1 MNKCVIN
8 WFETCTEYLRGLKQ
22 QMSASREKKTRQDL
36 SKTDWTDPKTARE
49 AQQRKAEKRSN
60 TVYAVIAVVFV
71 LVAAVSLVW
80 KSQIIQKKATAAV
93 IGDEKYTAAEV
104 SYYFQQTYQNF
115 VNQNYYFLSYMGLD
129 TSTDLREQAY
139 PGSEDGQT
147 WFDYFMDQTLQ
158 QMITVKALND
168 SAAADGF
175 TWTDEMQSQL
185 DSSISALK
193 ENVAASGYYTS
204 FKQYLTA
211 NYGSTM
217 TENVFTQQV
226 KATSLAQAYATA
238 HSESLTYTGAQ
249 LEEAY
254 ASSPKSY
261 DKVAYESIRVSG
273 SVPTTDADG
282 NTVEVT
288 DDMRADA
295 MAQAK
300 ETADSIYASFLDGKS
315 LESLSTDD
323 TYYTN
328 SDGISYSSDTLGSW
342 LFDSARKAGDSAVL
356 EDTASSAY
364 YVVSFGERFRDEYN
378 TVSVRHIL
386 LKIDDSALDTAS
398 ETYEADLQALKAETL
413 GQAEDLLAQW
423 KAGEATEDS
432 FAALANEYSEDPGS
446 NTTGGLYSD
455 FAKGQMVQ
463 EFNDWCFDPVRKSG
477 DTGIVYGESSGYK
490 GYHVMYFVSTDLPY
504 WQSQVKA
511 DLLSDDM
518 TAWYADLTAGYTAE
532 QQSGI
537 RYVG

>member
-60 TVYAVIAVVFV
+60 MVYAAIAVVFV
-71 LVAAVSLVW
+71 LVAVVSLVW

-93 IGDEKYTAAEV
+93 IDGEKYTAAEV

-115 VNQNYYFLSYMGLD
+115 VNQNNYFLSYMGLD
-129 TSTDLREQAY
+129 TSTDLREQTY

-168 SAAADGF
+168 SAAAEGF

-185 DSSISALK
+185 DSSISSLK
-193 ENVAASGYYTS
+193 ENVASSGYYTS

-217 TENVFTQQV
+217 TEKVFTQQV

-238 HSESLTYTGAQ
+238 HSESLTYTDAQ
-249 LEEAY
+249 LEETY
-254 ASSPKSY
+254 AANPNNY
-261 DKVAYESIRVSG
+261 DKVAYQSIRVSG

-288 DDMRADA
+288 DDMKADA

-300 ETADSIYASFLDGKS
+300 ETADSIYAAFQAGAS

-328 SDGISYSSDTLGSW
+328 SDGTSYGADTLGDW

-364 YVVSFGERFRDEYN
+364 YVVSFGERFRDDYN

-386 LKIDDSALDTAS
+386 LKVDDSDLDSES
-398 ETYEADLQALKAETL
+398 ETYEADLQALKDETL
-413 GQAEDLLAQW
+413 AQAEDLLAQW

-432 FAALANEYSEDPGS
+432 FAAMANEYSEDPGS

-455 FAKGQMVQ
+455 FPKGQMVQ
-463 EFNDWCFDPVRKSG
+463 EFNDWSFDPIRKSG
-477 DTGIVYGESSGYK
+477 DTGIVYGESTSYK
-490 GYHVMYFVSTDLPY
+490 GYHIMYFVSTDLPY
-504 WQSQVKA
+504 WKSQVRD
-511 DLLSDDM
+511 DLVSDDM
-518 TAWYADLTAGYTAE
+518 TTWYTDLTAGYTAE